1 MSDDRD
7 DATDDFPFG
16 KGRSRRDALMLGG
29 LSALGALV
37 GGSALLG
44 GPTSSF
50 AQTQGAIG
58 SATDKPFDILIVIYP
73 GGTLLDFAGPNEVF
87 ALVPNTRI
95 RFASPDGG
103 PVELQ
108 YGIVW
113 GKSERLADIERTDLL
128 LVPGAADLTAA
139 NKPSAQKEIL
149 RLAQGAKHVTSVC
162 TGSLVLAKTGIL
174 KGKRSASHWATVNM
188 LAKYGAIPDP
198 QRFVSDD
205 NGRFMSGGGV
215 TSGIDF
221 ALRVVEKLRGPA
233 AAQLVQ
239 LLIEYDPNPPFKSG
253 HPRDARPEILAM
265 TEKELPGGTKGLWQI
280 PGLD

>member
-1 MSDDRD
+1 MRD
-7 DATDDFPFG
+7 ENDEATENFPFG
-16 KGRSRRDALMLGG
+16 KGRSRRDALALGG
-29 LSALGALV
+29 LSALGVMV
-37 GGSALLG
+37 GGAALLG
-44 GPTSSF
+44 DATPAL
-50 AQTQGAIG
+50 AQSVGALG
-58 SATDKPFDILIVIYP
+58 SATEKPFDILFAIYP

-87 ALVPNTRI
+87 SLVPNTRI

-103 PVELQ
+103 PVHLQ
-108 YGIVW
+108 YGHVW

-128 LVPGAADLTAA
+128 LVPGAADLTAP
-139 NKPSAQKEIL
+139 NQPHAQKEIL

-174 KGKRSASHWATVNM
+174 EGKRSACHWASVNM

-205 NGRFMSGGGV
+205 NGRFMSGGGI

-221 ALRVVEKLRGPA
+221 ALRVVEALRGPD

-239 LLIEYDPNPPFKSG
+239 LLIEYDPHPPFNSG
-253 HPRDARPEILAM
+253 HPRVARPEIIAM
-265 TEKELPGGTKGLWQI
+265 ADKELPGAAKGLWQI
-280 PGLD
+280 PGY